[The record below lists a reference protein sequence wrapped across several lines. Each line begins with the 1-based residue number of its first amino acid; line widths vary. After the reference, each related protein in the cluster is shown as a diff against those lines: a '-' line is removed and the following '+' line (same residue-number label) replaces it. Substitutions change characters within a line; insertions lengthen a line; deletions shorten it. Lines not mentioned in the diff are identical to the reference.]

1 MRWNL
6 GHFLGSAGALLAI
19 GHSAANFV
27 CEFLAL
33 SRMVNRV
40 ESSNVQ
46 NFIPSRSL
54 SKKGITRFLTS
65 LFVYKIPLVQNLMAI
80 WRSMVTP
87 LEEIRF
93 TVNATQPGILVTSN
107 TC

>member
-46 NFIPSRSL
+46 NFIP
-54 SKKGITRFLTS
+54 
-65 LFVYKIPLVQNLMAI
+65 
-80 WRSMVTP
+80 
-87 LEEIRF
+87 
-93 TVNATQPGILVTSN
+93 TVL
-107 TC
+107 

>member
-1 MRWNL
+1 
-6 GHFLGSAGALLAI
+6 
-19 GHSAANFV
+19 
-27 CEFLAL
+27 
-33 SRMVNRV
+33 
-40 ESSNVQ
+40 
-46 NFIPSRSL
+46 
-54 SKKGITRFLTS
+54 LTS